1 MSNNSSTL
9 NWKGIIMGV
18 LFGLLIAWLLNIT
31 FQFVVGFVL
40 GFQLRG
46 TPPQEMLVAALM
58 SWPVVLT
65 GMGLAFLGGLVG
77 GRRGARDSE
86 GSELVAGLI
95 VGIIVA
101 AVVMFWRWFSGWG
114 ADLWFLIDG
123 VAAVV
128 GGAVG
133 GWLIQRRGH
142 GQLHPAV

>member
-9 NWKGIIMGV
+9 NWKGIVIGT
-18 LFGLLIAWLLNIT
+18 LFGLLIAWVLTIIVQTLMI
-31 FQFVVGFVL
+31 VVV

-46 TPPQEMLVAALM
+46 TPPVEMQITTLL
-58 SWPVVLT
+58 SWPAVLM
-65 GMGLAFLGGLVG
+65 GMLLAFLGGLVG

-86 GSELVAGLI
+86 GSEIIAGLV

-101 AVVMFWRWFSGWG
+101 IVVVLWRFIQGFG
-114 ADLWFLIDG
+114 FDLWSVIDG
-123 VAAVV
+123 VAAVL
-128 GGAVG
+128 GGAMG

>member
-1 MSNNSSTL
+1 MSSSSTF
-9 NWKGIIMGV
+9 NWKGIIIGA
-18 LFGLLIAWLLNIT
+18 LLGLLIAWILNIT
-31 FQFVVGFVL
+31 FQFVVGLVL

-65 GMGLAFLGGLVG
+65 GMVLAFLGGLVG
-77 GRRGARDSE
+77 GRRGARDTE
-86 GSELVAGLI
+86 GGEIVAGLI

-101 AVVMFWRWFSGWG
+101 VIVMFWRYISGWG
-114 ADLWFLIDG
+114 FDLWVVIDG
-123 VAAVV
+123 IAAIV

-142 GQLHPAV
+142 RQLHPAV